1 MSLEQAY
8 DTADKLDTLLDE
20 NLEFAFD
27 DKLGYLTQCPT
38 NLGTGMRASVMLHLP
53 ALEKS
58 RTIGRIA
65 GNLSKLGLTI
75 RGAYGEGS
83 EPSGSLYQLSNQVT
97 LGISEKAAID
107 NLKTV
112 TLQLAAQERTARAEM
127 VKSIETEDEIFR
139 AYGILKSARIL
150 PVKEFMTLV
159 SKVRLGA
166 VAGFINVKP
175 ETVDELMISMQPAT
189 INAAAGK
196 NLDSRERDIE
206 RAKQVRQR
214 L

>member
-1 MSLEQAY
+1 
-8 DTADKLDTLLDE
+8 
-20 NLEFAFD
+20 
-27 DKLGYLTQCPT
+27 
-38 NLGTGMRASVMLHLP
+38 MRASVLLHLP
-53 ALEKS
+53 ALTACGQMS
-58 RTIGRIA
+58 SISSTV
-65 GNLSKLGLTI
+65 SKLGLTVC
-75 RGAYGEGS
+75 GSYGEGS
-83 EPSGSLYQLSNQVT
+83 VPMGDIYCLSNQVT

-150 PVKEFMTLV
+150 PVKEFMALV